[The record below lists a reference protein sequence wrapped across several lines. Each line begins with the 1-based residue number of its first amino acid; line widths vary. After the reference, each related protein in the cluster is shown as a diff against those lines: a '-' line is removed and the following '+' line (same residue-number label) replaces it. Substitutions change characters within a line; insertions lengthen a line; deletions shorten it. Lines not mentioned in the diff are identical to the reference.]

1 MNLMSEGKKHRKK
14 DTSTDL
20 QKKGGKE
27 KQEWLALFDNANW
40 NLAVAEVTTLPRCK
54 ASISHRRICGLRE

>member
-40 NLAVAEVTTLPRCK
+40 NLAVAEVTTLPR
-54 ASISHRRICGLRE
+54 